1 MHYIAHIYYYI
12 YIYLYIYI
20 FTMELSIYIYMHI
33 DNSIVSK
40 WYQTLVD
47 KRLNAKLKSD
57 GFIEQN
63 S

>member
-1 MHYIAHIYYYI
+1 
-12 YIYLYIYI
+12 
-20 FTMELSIYIYMHI
+20 MELSIYIYIYMHI